1 MLEEL
6 FYIHNK
12 IVSNVPLKFQ
22 RYLYGR
28 IDWNSPAICITGA
41 RGVGKTTLLIQHYH
55 EKYGDVEKCLYI
67 SADHIDVSVNGLFNA
82 AKEYFKYGG
91 SALIIDEAHKYPEWQ
106 QELKNILD
114 TFKDKKIFIS
124 GSSSLGLKSTK
135 ADLSR
140 RLASYDLGGLSFRE
154 YLELKEGLVMVPL
167 PLEKLLK
174 GHVTLAQKITH
185 QGSIL
190 RLFKQYLMGGYYPFF
205 IESESAYLSKILNII
220 EKVLYE
226 DVVVD
231 GNVKPSH
238 VPVLKKILW
247 LLATSSSFTVNIN
260 KMSRDLAIS
269 REYVYEYINY
279 LEAAGLIHCLHPAG
293 KDYALIRKPQKMF
306 LRNPNLLVAINSHLR
321 SENEQGSL
329 REAFFVDQL
338 LATTSLR
345 PDERG
350 DFLVAEKYVVEVGGE
365 GKTFRQVR
373 GLQDAYLAVD
383 GIEIGHGNR
392 IPLYMFGFLY

>member
-6 FYIHNK
+6 FYMHNR
-12 IVSNVPLKFQ
+12 VVMNVPLKFQ
-22 RYLYGR
+22 RYLYER
-28 IDWNSPAICITGA
+28 IDWDSPAVCITGA

-55 EKYGDVEKCLYI
+55 EKYGDVEQCLYI
-67 SADHIDVSVNGLFNA
+67 SADNIEVAANGLLNT

-91 SALIIDEAHKYPEWQ
+91 LALIIDEVHKYPDWQ

-114 TFKDKKIFIS
+114 TFKDKKIFVS

-140 RLASYDLGGLSFRE
+140 RLDSYDLGGLSFRE
-154 YLELKEGLVMVPL
+154 YLELKEGLVIAPVS
-167 PLEKLLK
+167 LEKLLK
-174 GHVTLAQKITH
+174 DHVSMAQKIAH

-190 RLFKQYLMGGYYPFF
+190 RSFKHYLTGGYYPFF
-205 IESESAYLSKILNII
+205 MESESAYLSKVLNII

-226 DVVVD
+226 DVVID
-231 GNVKPSH
+231 GKVKASN

-279 LEAAGLIHCLHPAG
+279 LESAGLIHCLHSTG
-293 KDYALIRKPQKMF
+293 KGYALVRKPQKMF

-321 SENEQGSL
+321 SASEQGSL
-329 REAFFVDQL
+329 RETFFVDQL
-338 LATTSLR
+338 STITGVS
-345 PDERG
+345 PDDRG
-350 DFLVAEKYVVEVGGE
+350 DFMLADKYVVEVGGS
-365 GKTFRQVR
+365 GKSFRQVR
-373 GLQDAYLAVD
+373 GLKDAYLAVD
-383 GIEIGHGNR
+383 GIEIGQGNR

>member
-6 FYIHNK
+6 FYIHNR
-12 IVSNVPLKFQ
+12 IVKNVPLEFQ
-22 RYLYGR
+22 RHLYDR
-28 IDWNSPAICITGA
+28 IDWHSPAICITGA

-67 SADHIDVSVNGLFNA
+67 LADNIEVSANGLFNT

-91 SALIIDEAHKYPEWQ
+91 LALIIDEIHKYPEWQ
-106 QELKNILD
+106 KELKNILD
-114 TFKDKKIFIS
+114 TFKDKKIFVS

-154 YLELKEGLVMVPL
+154 YLELKGDLVMAPVS
-167 PLEKLLK
+167 LEELLK
-174 GHVTLAQKITH
+174 EHVSLAQRITRKVT
-185 QGSIL
+185 IL
-190 RLFKQYLMGGYYPFF
+190 RSFKQYLTSGYYPFF
-205 IESESAYLSKILNII
+205 MESESAYLSKILNII

-226 DVVVD
+226 DVVID
-231 GNVKPSH
+231 GKVKASN

-279 LEAAGLIHCLHPAG
+279 LEAAGLIHCLRPAG
-293 KDYALIRKPQKMF
+293 KGYALVRKPQKMF
-306 LRNPNLLVAINSHLR
+306 LRNPNLLIAINSHLR
-321 SENEQGSL
+321 SESEQGSV

-338 LATTSLR
+338 LTITGVSS
-345 PDERG
+345 DDRG
-350 DFLVAEKYVVEVGGE
+350 DFLVAEKYVVEVGGP
-365 GKTFRQVR
+365 GKSFRQVR
-373 GLQDAYLAVD
+373 GLKDSFLAVD
-383 GIEIGHGNR
+383 GIEIGQGNR